1 MRRVKWFLVGLVAV
15 VTPSVAGNAGTGVYV
30 LGDSIGD
37 GLATTMGLNNNAQV
51 GIHIRGPKALA
62 QVERTPPG
70 STVYIFLGTNDAEG
84 SLKNIDK
91 SIDDVL
97 DAAAQRKLTVVWVG
111 PHCVRKN
118 WDKQGAAL
126 DDILRKRLAAANV
139 RYVGTRSDSGFCS
152 GKFLEPDG
160 VHPTAKGYRYLW
172 AMIENAGDAPATVV
186 ASAEATPTLS
196 RPAANSDAA
205 TTASIAAKP
214 VQARVADAPHRLVM
228 EIHVPGSP
236 SEPLVW
242 TRAQN

>member
-1 MRRVKWFLVGLVAV
+1 MHASKWLLVGSLMFA
-15 VTPSVAGNAGTGVYV
+15 TPALAGAGTYV

-37 GLATTMGLNNNAQV
+37 GLATTMGFNNLAQI

-62 QVERTPPG
+62 QIARTPPG

-97 DAAAQRKLTVVWVG
+97 DAAARQKLSVIWVG
-111 PHCVRKN
+111 PHCVHKDWN
-118 WDKQGAAL
+118 IQGSVL
-126 DDILRKRLAAANV
+126 DEILRKRLAAANV
-139 RYVGTRSDSGFCS
+139 KYISTRNDAGFCS

-172 AMIENAGDAPATVV
+172 AMIESTGDAPATAV
-186 ASAEATPTLS
+186 ASAPPQQQPGRGPDFA
-196 RPAANSDAA
+196 
-205 TTASIAAKP
+205 TASIATKP
-214 VQARVADAPHRLVM
+214 VQTRVADAAASHRLVM

-236 SEPLVW
+236 
-242 TRAQN
+242 

>member
-1 MRRVKWFLVGLVAV
+1 MRRVKWFLLGLAALL
-15 VTPSVAGNAGTGVYV
+15 TPSAAGIAGTGVYV

-37 GLATTMGLNNNAQV
+37 GLATTMGLNNLAQI

-62 QVERTPPG
+62 QIERTPPG

-84 SLKNIDK
+84 SLKSIDK

-97 DAAAQRKLTVVWVG
+97 DAAARRKLTVVWVG
-111 PHCVRKN
+111 PHCVHKN
-118 WDKQGAAL
+118 WDKQAGAL
-126 DDILRKRLAAANV
+126 DDILRKRLAAADV

-172 AMIENAGDAPATVV
+172 AMIEHAGDAPATVV
-186 ASAEATPTLS
+186 ASAVPQPLSPAGSEAAITTGSIAP
-196 RPAANSDAA
+196 RPA
-205 TTASIAAKP
+205 
-214 VQARVADAPHRLVM
+214 QARVADAPHRLVM

-242 TRAQN
+242 TPAQN